1 MKKMVLG
8 VSNPFRSKWK
18 HKSTTIEIKD
28 ETSDPKRN
36 KKKSTV
42 VPFNSDSL
50 LNGVGDYVFHSPLGD
65 GKFSKVMLAQHY
77 CSGER
82 VAIKMINKRAH
93 EYRVMSRLVR
103 EVYLMEVLEH
113 ENIVRLKE
121 TIETAD
127 ALYLVMEYVKG
138 LNLEE
143 YLKTLEK
150 GRLDENEA
158 RLIFRQL
165 VKAVDHCHSKW
176 VVHRDLKAPN
186 VLLTPDNQVKLADFG
201 LGNRFGLHRLNTI
214 CGSMLYY
221 SPEIISARSY
231 VGPEVDC
238 WCLGIILFRMTAGYE
253 PFSHAKTVSELKKYV
268 LGRHYK
274 IPSHL
279 SPDLQKTIQKCLS
292 VEKYD
297 RLCLRS
303 CLDGD
308 RWLNDSG
315 ACEDVFRQKPS
326 PLYHAIEVTEDYA
339 ISGRSEDKA
348 KMQLSSKNTKVACK
362 RDLENEKKRG
372 NKVPKTIIY
381 HITNPSTYFTGP
393 APHSSK
399 QPIDLDAQSAVR
411 AGLDR
416 HISESIQLIKL
427 HPVHQLT
434 ELKSPISHLFRK
446 FKRPE
451 SLDEPCNPKLLR
463 KTSSNLSL
471 TQIYQR
477 VAKDHIS
484 YYTLQC
490 KVRTYS
496 ATTVLSSSSASSTVT
511 AVDRQAQTKEGEKSQ
526 EEMIKLLRHVCA
538 LLGITY
544 YQSAAHQLEC
554 LLTLRNFKSPV
565 QYSAAPHSSSLFR
578 SKLFSSN
585 DRLSEMHRQQKTT
598 TSSFASVHSTN
609 PSTLTHQSPGW
620 WTRQAHRLSHPSSTG
635 LSKKSSSH
643 DLLSMGRFTQELQL
657 KQQSNEEDNDGYVL
671 LTVDVLSIQAHDEG
685 QVVAVRY
692 AKVKG
697 SSKVF
702 KLAKGWIQMV
712 LKSPMKP
719 LTGKANYDDP
729 ITTYTKPVH

>member
-1 MKKMVLG
+1 MVLG
-8 VSNPFRSKWK
+8 VGNPFRSRWK

-28 ETSDPKRN
+28 ETSETKKT
-36 KKKSTV
+36 KKKSTI

-50 LNGVGDYVFHSPLGD
+50 LNGIGDYIFHSPLGD
-65 GKFSKVMLAQHY
+65 GKFSKVMLAKHY
-77 CSGER
+77 HTGEW

-103 EVYLMEVLEH
+103 EVYLMEVLDH
-113 ENIVRLKE
+113 ENIVCLKE

-143 YLKTLEK
+143 YLKTLDK
-150 GRLDENEA
+150 SRLEEDQA

-186 VLLTPDNQVKLADFG
+186 VLLTSDNKVKLADFG

-253 PFSHAKTVSELKKYV
+253 PFAHAKTVSELKKYV

-274 IPSHL
+274 IPSYL
-279 SPDLQKTIQKCLS
+279 SPALQHTIQKFLS

-303 CLDGD
+303 CLDD
-308 RWLNDSG
+308 DPWLNDHG
-315 ACEDVFRQKPS
+315 EYENIFQQKPS
-326 PLYHAIEVTEDYA
+326 PFYHAIEVTEDYA
-339 ISGRSEDKA
+339 ISGKSEDKT
-348 KMQLSSKNTKVACK
+348 KMQLSSKNTKIACK
-362 RDLENEKKRG
+362 RDLEDEKKRG

-399 QPIDLDAQSAVR
+399 IPIDLDAQSIVR
-411 AGLDR
+411 AEL
-416 HISESIQLIKL
+416 HKTISASLQQIKL
-427 HPVHQLT
+427 HSVHQLT

-446 FKRPE
+446 FKRADI
-451 SLDEPCNPKLLR
+451 LDEQQDPKLLR

-471 TQIYQR
+471 SQIYQR
-477 VAKDHIS
+477 VTKDHIS

-490 KVRTYS
+490 KARTCS
-496 ATTVLSSSSASSTVT
+496 ATTVLSSSSTSSTAT
-511 AVDRQAQTKEGEKSQ
+511 AVDRQHNAQTKEGEQSQ
-526 EEMIKLLRHVCA
+526 EEMVKTLRHVCE

-544 YQSAAHQLEC
+544 YQSTPYQLEC
-554 LLTLRNFKSPV
+554 LLTLRNFKNPI
-565 QYSAAPHSSSLFR
+565 QYSTAPASSSLFR
-578 SKLFSSN
+578 SKLFNSN
-585 DRLSEMHRQQKTT
+585 DRLSEMHRHQKTT
-598 TSSFASVHSTN
+598 TSSFASVNSTS
-609 PSTLTHQSPGW
+609 PSSLIQQNPGW
-620 WTRQAHRLSHPSSTG
+620 WSRQAHRLSNPSTAG
-635 LSKKSSSH
+635 LSKKGSSH
-643 DLLSMGRFTQELQL
+643 DLLSMGRLTQELQM
-657 KQQSNEEDNDGYVL
+657 KQQSNEEESDGYVL
-671 LTVDVLSIQAHDEG
+671 LTIDVFSVQAAQEEG

-692 AKVKG
+692 AKIKG

-712 LKSPMKP
+712 LKSPMKSFV
-719 LTGKANYDDP
+719 GKNHTQP
-729 ITTYTKPVH
+729 ETKWSVSS